1 MQWSKEAMYRNEC
14 QFDSFGKKLMRN
26 YARDWY
32 RARQWRS
39 TKEIAISE
47 LPVGIQPERLYTDRH
62 ESEEKFF
69 FYDLGH
75 PIGIEN
81 DALARAICALP
92 SRKRQIVLLSYFC
105 GLTDKQIGVKMN
117 RVRSA
122 IQASRTRALK
132 EMREMLEK
140 EN

>member
-1 MQWSKEAMYRNEC
+1 MQWSREVMLRNEC
-14 QFDSFGKKLMRN
+14 QFDSFAKKVMRN
-26 YARDWY
+26 FARNWF
-32 RARQWRS
+32 RKRQWRS
-39 TKEIAISE
+39 TKEIIISE
-47 LPVGIQPERLYTDRH
+47 LPVGTQSEPLHTDWH
-62 ESEEKFF
+62 EGENMYF
-69 FYDLGH
+69 FYDLGQL
-75 PIGIEN
+75 IEIEN

-105 GLTDKQIGVKMN
+105 RLTDIKLN

-122 IQASRTRALK
+122 VQASRTRALK

>member
-1 MQWSKEAMYRNEC
+1 MQWSREAMLRNEC
-14 QFDSFGKKLMRN
+14 QFDSFAKKVMRN
-26 YARDWY
+26 FARNWF
-32 RARQWRS
+32 RKRQWRS
-39 TKEIAISE
+39 TKEIIISE
-47 LPVGIQPERLYTDRH
+47 LPVGTQSEPLHTDWH
-62 ESEEKFF
+62 ESENMYF
-69 FYDLGH
+69 FYDLGQL
-75 PIGIEN
+75 IEIEN

-105 GLTDKQIGVKMN
+105 RLTDIKLN

-122 IQASRTRALK
+122 VQASRTRALK

>member
-1 MQWSKEAMYRNEC
+1 MY
-14 QFDSFGKKLMRN
+14 
-26 YARDWY
+26 
-32 RARQWRS
+32 
-39 TKEIAISE
+39 
-47 LPVGIQPERLYTDRH
+47 
-62 ESEEKFF
+62 F
-69 FYDLGH
+69 FYDLGR
-75 PIGIEN
+75 PIGSEN

-105 GLTDKQIGVKMN
+105 ELTDKQIGVKMN

>member
-1 MQWSKEAMYRNEC
+1 MY
-14 QFDSFGKKLMRN
+14 
-26 YARDWY
+26 
-32 RARQWRS
+32 
-39 TKEIAISE
+39 
-47 LPVGIQPERLYTDRH
+47 
-62 ESEEKFF
+62 F
-69 FYDLGH
+69 FYDLGR

-81 DALARAICALP
+81 DALARAMICALP

-105 GLTDKQIGVKMN
+105 GLTDKQIGVKLN

>member
-1 MQWSKEAMYRNEC
+1 MQWSREAMLRNEC
-14 QFDSFGKKLMRN
+14 QFDSFAKKVMRN
-26 YARDWY
+26 FARNWFHK
-32 RARQWRS
+32 RQWRS
-39 TKEIAISE
+39 TKEIIVSD
-47 LPVGIQPERLYTDRH
+47 LPVGTHPEPLHTDWH
-62 ESEEKFF
+62 ESEDMYF
-69 FYDLGH
+69 FYDLGR

-105 GLTDKQIGVKMN
+105 GLTDKQIGVKLN

-122 IQASRTRALK
+122 VQASRTRALK